1 VLPERRDNDVLIS
14 SVSLAYNSSMAN
26 DHEVTSTNLKVWDPD
41 APLTDLEGM
50 PEYRSSDFKSYD
62 VVKKLADVNAPGAMQ
77 SIIHLA
83 MNSPNDATRLKAAQ
97 YVVDRACGRIADLPQ
112 PDSID
117 DELQLLIK
125 GVLKGDS

>member
-1 VLPERRDNDVLIS
+1 
-14 SVSLAYNSSMAN
+14 VSLAYNSSMAN
-26 DHEVTSTNLKVWDPD
+26 DSDGNHANLKVWDPN
-41 APLTDLEGM
+41 AALEDLAGM

-77 SIIHLA
+77 SIVHLA

-112 PDSID
+112 PDTVD
-117 DELQLLIK
+117 DELQALIK
-125 GVLKGDS
+125 GFLKTGES